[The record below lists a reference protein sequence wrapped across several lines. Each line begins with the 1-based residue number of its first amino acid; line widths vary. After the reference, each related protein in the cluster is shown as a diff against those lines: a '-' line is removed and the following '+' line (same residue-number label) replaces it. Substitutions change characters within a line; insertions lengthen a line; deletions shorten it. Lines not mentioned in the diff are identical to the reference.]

1 MRNVVTSPCP
11 GAWLSRHPNA
21 AARAT
26 QVLRLC
32 GGALEGLDDAL
43 GRMSVSDRT
52 APQADVGA
60 PISAEMPS
68 HSDPIEQAER
78 VMQAA
83 QARLAER
90 AKPATLAERQHART
104 DAHEQQRRALLAD
117 AFARAEQD
125 HSETESEDM
134 EGVMEDLEEL
144 SRAMAR
150 FKELSKQQKEKIE
163 HGNKLVDEVMEKVT
177 TNIPAMNFARK
188 QVEEAVHVL
197 RSTNRAHFRSQ
208 IFKACVCLALIYLS
222 MKL

>member
-1 MRNVVTSPCP
+1 MRNVATSPCP

-52 APQADVGA
+52 APQADV
-60 PISAEMPS
+60 EMPS
-68 HSDPIEQAER
+68 HSDPMEQAES

-83 QARLAER
+83 QARLAAR

-163 HGNKLVDEVMEKVT
+163 HGNKLVDEVLEKVT

-188 QVEEAVHVL
+188 QVGEVVHVL
-197 RSTNRAHFRSQ
+197 RSTNRSHFRSQ
-208 IFKACVCLALIYLS
+208 IFKACVCLVLIYFS

>member
-52 APQADVGA
+52 APQADV
-60 PISAEMPS
+60 EMPS
-68 HSDPIEQAER
+68 HSDPMEQAES

-83 QARLAER
+83 QASLAAR

-188 QVEEAVHVL
+188 QVGEVVHVL
-197 RSTNRAHFRSQ
+197 RSTNRSHFRSQ
-208 IFKACVCLALIYLS
+208 IFKACVCLVLIYLS

>member
-52 APQADVGA
+52 APQAD
-60 PISAEMPS
+60 AEMPS
-68 HSDPIEQAER
+68 PSDPMEQAER

-104 DAHEQQRRALLAD
+104 EAHEKQRRALLAD

>member
-1 MRNVVTSPCP
+1 MRNVATSPCP

-52 APQADVGA
+52 APQAD
-60 PISAEMPS
+60 AEMPS
-68 HSDPIEQAER
+68 PSDPMEQAER

-104 DAHEQQRRALLAD
+104 DAHEKQRRALLAD

-163 HGNKLVDEVMEKVT
+163 HGNKLVDEVLEKVT

-188 QVEEAVHVL
+188 QVGEVVHVL
-197 RSTNRAHFRSQ
+197 RSTNRSHFRSQ
-208 IFKACVCLALIYLS
+208 IFKACVCLVLIYLS

>member
-1 MRNVVTSPCP
+1 MRNVATSPCP

-52 APQADVGA
+52 APQAD
-60 PISAEMPS
+60 AEMPS
-68 HSDPIEQAER
+68 PSDPMEQAER

-188 QVEEAVHVL
+188 QVGEVVHVL
-197 RSTNRAHFRSQ
+197 RSTNRSHFRSQ
-208 IFKACVCLALIYLS
+208 IFKACVCLVLIYLS

>member
-52 APQADVGA
+52 APQAD
-60 PISAEMPS
+60 AEMPS
-68 HSDPIEQAER
+68 PSDPMEQAER

-104 DAHEQQRRALLAD
+104 EAHEKQRRALLAD

-188 QVEEAVHVL
+188 QVGEVVHVL
-197 RSTNRAHFRSQ
+197 RSTNRSHFRSQ
-208 IFKACVCLALIYLS
+208 IFKACVCLVLIYLS

>member
-1 MRNVVTSPCP
+1 MRNVATSPCP

-26 QVLRLC
+26 QLLRLC

-52 APQADVGA
+52 APQAD
-60 PISAEMPS
+60 AEMPS
-68 HSDPIEQAER
+68 PSDPMEQAER

-83 QARLAER
+83 QARLAAR

-163 HGNKLVDEVMEKVT
+163 HGNKLVDEVLEKVT

-188 QVEEAVHVL
+188 QVGEVVHVL
-197 RSTNRAHFRSQ
+197 RSTNRSHFRSQ
-208 IFKACVCLALIYLS
+208 IFKACVCLVLIYLS

>member
-26 QVLRLC
+26 QLLRLC

-52 APQADVGA
+52 APQAD
-60 PISAEMPS
+60 AEMPS
-68 HSDPIEQAER
+68 PSDPMEQAER

-104 DAHEQQRRALLAD
+104 EAHEKQRRALLAD

-163 HGNKLVDEVMEKVT
+163 HGNKLVDEVLEKVT

>member
-1 MRNVVTSPCP
+1 MRNVATSPCP

-26 QVLRLC
+26 QLLRLC

-52 APQADVGA
+52 APQAD
-60 PISAEMPS
+60 AEMPS
-68 HSDPIEQAER
+68 PSDPMEQAER

-188 QVEEAVHVL
+188 QVGEVLHVL
-197 RSTNRAHFRSQ
+197 RSTNRSHFRSQ
-208 IFKACVCLALIYLS
+208 IFKACVCLVLIYLS

>member
-52 APQADVGA
+52 APQAD
-60 PISAEMPS
+60 AEMPS
-68 HSDPIEQAER
+68 PSDPMEQAER

-104 DAHEQQRRALLAD
+104 EAHEKQRRALLAD

-208 IFKACVCLALIYLS
+208 IFKACVCLVLIYLS

>member
-1 MRNVVTSPCP
+1 MRNVATSPCP

-52 APQADVGA
+52 APPADV
-60 PISAEMPS
+60 EMPS
-68 HSDPIEQAER
+68 HSDPMEQAES

-83 QARLAER
+83 QARLAAR

-188 QVEEAVHVL
+188 QVGEVVHVL
-197 RSTNRAHFRSQ
+197 RSTNRSHFRSQ
-208 IFKACVCLALIYLS
+208 IFKACVCLVLIYLS